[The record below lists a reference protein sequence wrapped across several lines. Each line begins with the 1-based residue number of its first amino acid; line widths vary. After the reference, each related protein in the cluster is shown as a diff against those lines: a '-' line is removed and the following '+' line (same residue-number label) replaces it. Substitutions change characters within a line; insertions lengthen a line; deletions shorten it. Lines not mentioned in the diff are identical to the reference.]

1 MKFHQFWLIYGEI
14 NIAFFEDGKISEGI
28 NNLFLSV
35 NFYKVTKGRLS
46 YQLYIECFSKLSFD
60 SEVYKK
66 SAAVPDFVK
75 NIRCKDNRIT
85 SL

>member
-28 NNLFLSV
+28 NNLFLSI

-60 SEVYKK
+60 SELYKK
-66 SAAVPDFVK
+66 SAAVADFESK
-75 NIRCKDNRIT
+75 ESCEKHSTQR
-85 SL
+85 